1 MRQIFLI
8 FVLALWVGTTYGQN
22 ADGFFDISRQTNKTG
37 MLVLGSWALANIAT
51 GAYGWS
57 RYDGSQRYFHQMN
70 LMWNTVNLGIAGIA
84 LFHFA
89 STDASMMLPSEM
101 LDSHL
106 RTEKL
111 FLINA
116 GLDVL
121 YMGGGFYMHQLAR
134 KGHKR
139 SEMLKGYGNSVMLQG
154 GFLMA
159 FDLAMYFIQRQ
170 HRLSHDSSLFALRPV
185 LTPDGIGWVFNF

>member
-1 MRQIFLI
+1 MKQIIFIVLI
-8 FVLALWVGTTYGQN
+8 LWAGMTYGQN
-22 ADGFFDISRQTNKTG
+22 AAGFFDVSRQTSKTG

-57 RYDGSQRYFHQMN
+57 RYDGSQKYFHQMN
-70 LMWNTVNLGIAGIA
+70 LMWNTANLGIAGIA

-89 STDASMMLPSEM
+89 RTDASVMSAAEM
-101 LDSHL
+101 LDSHM

-121 YMGGGFYMHQLAR
+121 YMGGGYYMHQLAR

-159 FDLAMYFIQRQ
+159 FDLVMYLIQRQ
-170 HRLSHDSSLFALRPV
+170 HRLSYDPALFTLRPA